1 MERPLEK
8 KNELRLGFKRGI
20 DWQREG
26 RTVPGEMNHLRVVS
40 RFSLHWSYTEV
51 SSSSQLLSRLGRRQ
65 DSSRHGQQRGW
76 ESGHSG
82 RASSLTIGPVL
93 MSNTFNSRQHSNP
106 ASLRSSRRCCPC
118 WETRAAATTARSFL
132 ISLCFPPSQN
142 RTIGVRIRGGGK
154 KSPFVF
160 QKQLFL

>member
-1 MERPLEK
+1 
-8 KNELRLGFKRGI
+8 
-20 DWQREG
+20 
-26 RTVPGEMNHLRVVS
+26 MNHLHVVS

-154 KSPFVF
+154 KVTVCFSKATLFVNKIKFLSLPFPHP
-160 QKQLFL
+160 